1 MRFRRERAGDHL
13 QRSLTNQPRIASQRC
28 FVLSYLTMQIVV
40 QIPDELVSQ
49 FSNQE
54 SLPREFLEAYAA
66 EVYRSERWSRRQ
78 VGQLLGLD
86 RWKTEEFL
94 ANHHAQRPFT
104 PGDYDLEY
112 SGTDAIRKY

>member
-1 MRFRRERAGDHL
+1 MRKH
-13 QRSLTNQPRIASQRC
+13 RIAYRRS

-49 FSNQE
+49 LSNQE

-66 EVYRSERWSRRQ
+66 EAYRSERLSRRQ

-94 ANHHAQRPFT
+94 ANHDAQRPFT
-104 PGDYDLEY
+104 SADYELERSPGQ
-112 SGTDAIRKY
+112 